1 LNAGFGIAESNR
13 AARIEAVLHR
23 LQPWA
28 TIPDPFRQ
36 SRERPVEMTITSD
49 TDSIVF
55 VVDDDSDVC
64 EGLKAL
70 LESVGI
76 RCATFQSTAEFLRS
90 AKYDSANCLILDV
103 RMPGVDG
110 LDFQKKLADALIDIP
125 IIFVTAHGDI
135 PMTVKAMKGGA
146 VEFLTKP
153 FREQDIL
160 DAVRAALERDRQQRE
175 HGVKVHEL
183 QSRYQTLSE
192 RERTVM
198 QFVVAGR
205 LNKQTA
211 AEMGVS
217 EVTVKVHRHNLMT
230 KMGAKSVP
238 ELVRI
243 ADILGIDRA
252 PKEKDI
258 RDLGLGR
265 RKRNQETTSP

>member
-1 LNAGFGIAESNR
+1 
-13 AARIEAVLHR
+13 
-23 LQPWA
+23 
-28 TIPDPFRQ
+28 
-36 SRERPVEMTITSD
+36 MTITSD
-49 TDSIVF
+49 TDSIAF

-90 AKYDSANCLILDV
+90 AKYDRANCLILDV
-103 RMPGVDG
+103 RMPGADG
-110 LDFQKKLADALIDIP
+110 LDFQKNLADALIDIP
-125 IIFVTAHGDI
+125 IIFITAHGDI
-135 PMTVKAMKGGA
+135 PMTVKAMKAGA

-153 FREQDIL
+153 FREQDML

-175 HGVKVHEL
+175 HGAKVSEL
-183 QSRYQTLSE
+183 QSRYQRLSE

-198 QFVVAGR
+198 KFVVAGL

-211 AEMGVS
+211 GEMAVS

-243 ADILGIDRA
+243 AEILAIDRA

-258 RDLGLGR
+258 RAGQHQ
-265 RKRNQETTSP
+265 NQA

>member
-1 LNAGFGIAESNR
+1 MA
-13 AARIEAVLHR
+13 
-23 LQPWA
+23 
-28 TIPDPFRQ
+28 
-36 SRERPVEMTITSD
+36 ITSD

-125 IIFVTAHGDI
+125 IIFITAHGDI
-135 PMTVKAMKGGA
+135 PMTVKAMKAGA

-160 DAVRAALERDRQQRE
+160 DAVRAALERDRQRRQ
-175 HGVKVHEL
+175 HGAKVHEL
-183 QSRYQTLSE
+183 QSR
-192 RERTVM
+192 
-198 QFVVAGR
+198 
-205 LNKQTA
+205 
-211 AEMGVS
+211 
-217 EVTVKVHRHNLMT
+217 
-230 KMGAKSVP
+230 
-238 ELVRI
+238 
-243 ADILGIDRA
+243 
-252 PKEKDI
+252 
-258 RDLGLGR
+258 
-265 RKRNQETTSP
+265 

>member
-1 LNAGFGIAESNR
+1 MNAGSGIAESNL
-13 AARIEAVLHR
+13 AARIEAVLHCV
-23 LQPWA
+23 QPWA

-76 RCATFQSTAEFLRS
+76 RCATFQSTAEFLGS

-217 EVTVKVHRHNLMT
+217 EVTVKVHRHNLMA
-230 KMGAKSVP
+230 KLGAKSVP

>member
-1 LNAGFGIAESNR
+1 VQGDAIVRSHVKEESS
-13 AARIEAVLHR
+13 AAL
-23 LQPWA
+23 
-28 TIPDPFRQ
+28 FRFD
-36 SRERPVEMTITSD
+36 RFINMTITSD
-49 TDSIVF
+49 TDPIVF
-55 VVDDDSDVC
+55 VVDDDSDVR
-64 EGLKAL
+64 EGLKGL

-76 RCATFQSTAEFLRS
+76 RCVTFQSTTEFLRS
-90 AKYDSANCLILDV
+90 AKYERANCLILDV
-103 RMPGVDG
+103 RMPGTDG
-110 LDFQKKLADALIDIP
+110 LDFQKTLADASIDIP
-125 IIFVTAHGDI
+125 IIFITAYGDI
-135 PMTVKAMKGGA
+135 PMTVKAMKAGA

-160 DAVRAALERDRQQRE
+160 DAVRAALERDRQRRE

-198 QFVVAGR
+198 KFVVAGL

-230 KMGAKSVP
+230 KMGAKAVP

-252 PKEKDI
+252 AKEKDT
-258 RDLGLGR
+258 RDVSFGQK
-265 RKRNQETTSP
+265 KRSHI

>member
-1 LNAGFGIAESNR
+1 
-13 AARIEAVLHR
+13 
-23 LQPWA
+23 
-28 TIPDPFRQ
+28 
-36 SRERPVEMTITSD
+36 MTINSD
-49 TDSIVF
+49 TESLIS

-90 AKYDSANCLILDV
+90 AKYQRTNCLILDV
-103 RMPGVDG
+103 RIPGTGG
-110 LDFQKKLADALIDIP
+110 LEFQKKLADALINVP
-125 IIFVTAHGDI
+125 IIFITAHGDI
-135 PMTVKAMKGGA
+135 PMTVKAMKAGA

-160 DAVRAALERDRQQRE
+160 DAVRAALERDRQQRD
-175 HGVKVHEL
+175 HDAKLNEL

-198 QFVVAGR
+198 KFVVAGL

-217 EVTVKVHRHNLMT
+217 EVTIKVHRHNLMA
-230 KMGAKSVP
+230 KLGAKTIP
-238 ELVRI
+238 ELVRM
-243 ADILGIDRA
+243 ANILSLDR
-252 PKEKDI
+252 ESQDKDI
-258 RDLGLGR
+258 RAGQPQNSLPRFDAMLSKSNEIGDPQSSLKTIKCSHPG
-265 RKRNQETTSP
+265 SPKPT

>member
-1 LNAGFGIAESNR
+1 MPLCSVKCWVGKRARASAVKVYNFGSTSR
-13 AARIEAVLHR
+13 DL
-23 LQPWA
+23 
-28 TIPDPFRQ
+28 TGPFD
-36 SRERPVEMTITSD
+36 MAITSD

-76 RCATFQSTAEFLRS
+76 RCATFQSTAEFFRS
-90 AKYDSANCLILDV
+90 VKYDRANCLILDV

-125 IIFVTAHGDI
+125 IIFITAHGDI
-135 PMTVKAMKGGA
+135 PMTVKAMKAGA

-160 DAVRAALERDRQQRE
+160 DAVRAALERDRQRRE

-198 QFVVAGR
+198 KFVVAGL

-230 KMGAKSVP
+230 KMGAKAVP

-243 ADILGIDRA
+243 ADILGIDSA
-252 PKEKDI
+252 AKEKDI

-265 RKRNQETTSP
+265 RKRNQQTTSP

>member
-1 LNAGFGIAESNR
+1 MLSQPLCGAKYCVGEGARASAVKVYNFGS
-13 AARIEAVLHR
+13 
-23 LQPWA
+23 
-28 TIPDPFRQ
+28 T
-36 SRERPVEMTITSD
+36 SRDLVGLFDMAITSD

-70 LESVGI
+70 LESIGI

-90 AKYDSANCLILDV
+90 AKYERANCLILDV

-125 IIFVTAHGDI
+125 IIFITAHGDI
-135 PMTVKAMKGGA
+135 PMTVKAMKAGA

-160 DAVRAALERDRQQRE
+160 DAVRASLERDRQQRE
-175 HGVKVHEL
+175 HGAKVNEL

-198 QFVVAGR
+198 QFVVAGL

-243 ADILGIDRA
+243 ANILRIDRA
-252 PKEKDI
+252 PKDRAGQYQNSLHGSMEC
-258 RDLGLGR
+258 
-265 RKRNQETTSP
+265 

>member
-1 LNAGFGIAESNR
+1 
-13 AARIEAVLHR
+13 VL
-23 LQPWA
+23 WA
-28 TIPDPFRQ
+28 DPIWVKREGLVYNSGST
-36 SRERPVEMTITSD
+36 SRDLIGLC

-64 EGLKAL
+64 EGLKGL
-70 LESVGI
+70 LESVGL
-76 RCATFQSTAEFLRS
+76 RCVTFQSTTEFLRG
-90 AKYDSANCLILDV
+90 AKYERANCLILDV
-103 RMPGVDG
+103 RMPGTDG
-110 LDFQKKLADALIDIP
+110 LDFQKKLADALIDMP
-125 IIFVTAHGDI
+125 IIFITGHGDI
-135 PMTVKAMKGGA
+135 PMTVKAMKAGA

-160 DAVRAALERDRQQRE
+160 DAVRAALERDRQRRD
-175 HGVKVHEL
+175 HGVKVNEL

-192 RERTVM
+192 RERTAM
-198 QFVVAGR
+198 KFVVAGL

-217 EVTVKVHRHNLMT
+217 EVTVKVHRHNLMA
-230 KMGAKSVP
+230 KLGAKSVP

-258 RDLGLGR
+258 RDVSLG
-265 RKRNQETTSP
+265 